1 MREPEEALE
10 PFQAVSNGH
19 GLGRHVPATRVHH
32 LRIRLS
38 DEVYD
43 LLKAR
48 AREQHR
54 SMQGQVLRLIET
66 DVRRAKKE
74 TP

>member
-1 MREPEEALE
+1 MEPQE
-10 PFQAVSNGH
+10 PSGSRPQAVNGH
-19 GLGRHVPATRVHH
+19 GPASTMPRARPHH
-32 LRIRLS
+32 LHIRLS
-38 DEVYD
+38 DELYLD
-43 LLKAR
+43 LKER

-74 TP
+74 PAP

>member
-1 MREPEEALE
+1 
-10 PFQAVSNGH
+10 
-19 GLGRHVPATRVHH
+19 
-32 LRIRLS
+32 
-38 DEVYD
+38 VYD

>member
-1 MREPEEALE
+1 LPEEVYTALE
-10 PFQAVSNGH
+10 
-19 GLGRHVPATRVHH
+19 
-32 LRIRLS
+32 
-38 DEVYD
+38 E
-43 LLKAR
+43 R

-74 TP
+74 PA